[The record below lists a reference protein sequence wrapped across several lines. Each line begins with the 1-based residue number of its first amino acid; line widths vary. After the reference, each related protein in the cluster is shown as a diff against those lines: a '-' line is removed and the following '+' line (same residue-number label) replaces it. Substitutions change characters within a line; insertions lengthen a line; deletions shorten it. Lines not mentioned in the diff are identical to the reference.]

1 MLIEI
6 SELKE
11 GLSLEVDETKEVL
24 VLEIQDAGAGS
35 APQVSTDPGNRLEY
49 RPTGL
54 YVRPSSWAGKEW

>member
-11 GLSLEVDETKEVL
+11 GMSLEVDETKEVI

-35 APQVSTDPGNRLEY
+35 APQVSADPGNQLEY

-54 YVRPSSWAGKEW
+54 YVRPSSWAEKEW